1 MQPDES
7 GPDERVVGESAVG
20 ESAFGSRWGR
30 MIAVDPWREN
40 NVRFVGANYAVS
52 DGRNGEVVFFL
63 D

>member
-7 GPDERVVGESAVG
+7 GPDERVVGER
-20 ESAFGSRWGR
+20 AFGSRWGR
-30 MIAVDPWREN
+30 VIAVDPWREN